1 MPAIL
6 TVFHLTAVAVNC
18 VMSRTVRKEE
28 KKKRKEKKERKKER
42 KEERMTDSVL
52 KQNPNTLKG

>member
-28 KKKRKEKKERKKER
+28 RKKERKKER
-42 KEERMTDSVL
+42 KDERMTDSVL